1 MSGVHNVVNAVEKG
15 PDGGGPLSMTVEYS
29 TMAVSQTTQ
38 GTGNLSLFN
47 VQLPFVIEQKKGVQ
61 PVRPLF
67 QGEVTCDDFD
77 NDL

>member
-1 MSGVHNVVNAVEKG
+1 
-15 PDGGGPLSMTVEYS
+15 
-29 TMAVSQTTQ
+29 MAVSQTTK
-38 GTGNLSLFN
+38 GTGDLALFN